1 MNKYFLLFILLFFLT
16 SCFSQKNKVTEQD
29 LFEDFL
35 KLEIL
40 KEHFKDKKEI
50 YILRDRYLCEKIDC
64 DKLYFSNGKKVN
76 IWERADYF
84 SRAMRGYAIINK
96 FDKINNKVDFNF
108 HQ

>member
-1 MNKYFLLFILLFFLT
+1 MNKYFLLLILLFVLT
-16 SCFSQKNKVTEQD
+16 SCFSQKNKITEQI

-35 KLEIL
+35 KSEKL
-40 KEHFKDKKEI
+40 KEYFINNNEV

-64 DKLYFSNGKKVN
+64 DKSYFSNGKKVN

-84 SRAMRGYAIINK
+84 SRAIRDYAIINK